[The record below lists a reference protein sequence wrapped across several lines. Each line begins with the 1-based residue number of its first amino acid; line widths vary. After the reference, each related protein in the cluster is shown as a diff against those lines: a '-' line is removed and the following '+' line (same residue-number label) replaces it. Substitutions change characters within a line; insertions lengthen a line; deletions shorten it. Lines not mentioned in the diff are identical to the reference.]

1 MLVNRYQQQLAD
13 LILPWRRFHP
23 FPTADERDAWHN
35 LPAIKETLVAAADN
49 LRDYAWPVLSA
60 RLFMDFSR
68 TGNRSRY
75 EHAHFSRRRALT
87 QLVIAECITNR
98 GQYLEMLA
106 DGIWHICEESFWG
119 VPAHNYVGGAREA
132 LPDVSNPV
140 IDLFA
145 AETGALAA
153 WTYYLLKPQL
163 DTISPVIAQR
173 IELEI
178 QRRIIGPYLTRTD
191 FWWMGTDG
199 KRKLNNW
206 TPWCTSNVLAA
217 VLLLEKDQER
227 RLLAVNKAMRSL
239 DAFLAQYPA
248 DGGCDEGASYW
259 NRAGGSLYDCLELLR
274 MASAGH
280 ICIYEEPL
288 VKNIGRYLYCAFIS
302 DNHFVNFA
310 DGNARVNISAHLAYG
325 YGRRIGDPLLMRLG
339 AYAHKKQAGKI
350 GVSSLQRM
358 LAALFDY
365 EEMERAD
372 ATPPYLREVW
382 LPELQFMTARE
393 QAASHQGFYLAAK
406 GGHNAESHNH
416 NDVGQFVVY
425 HDGNPVVIDA
435 GVETYTAQT
444 FSHRRYELW
453 TMQSKYHNLPTIRG
467 VQQAVGREYQATR
480 VECVQ
485 NEVKSE
491 LTLELAQAYPPE
503 AGVESWVRTIRLI
516 RAEPCRVEL
525 VERFK
530 LTEAGNV
537 ELSLLTPHKPCI
549 DQRQVILPT
558 SAVCITYAP
567 DALAPQVEPLPLT
580 DRILRSVWGPALYRI
595 VLTAPAV
602 KEGLWRV
609 TFKRLE
615 D

>member
-1 MLVNRYQQQLAD
+1 M
-13 LILPWRRFHP
+13 
-23 FPTADERDAWHN
+23 
-35 LPAIKETLVAAADN
+35 
-49 LRDYAWPVLSA
+49 
-60 RLFMDFSR
+60 
-68 TGNRSRY
+68 
-75 EHAHFSRRRALT
+75 
-87 QLVIAECITNR
+87 
-98 GQYLEMLA
+98 
-106 DGIWHICEESFWG
+106 
-119 VPAHNYVGGAREA
+119 
-132 LPDVSNPV
+132 
-140 IDLFA
+140 
-145 AETGALAA
+145 
-153 WTYYLLKPQL
+153 
-163 DTISPVIAQR
+163 
-173 IELEI
+173 
-178 QRRIIGPYLTRTD
+178 TRTD

-206 TPWCTSNVLAA
+206 TPWCTSNVLVA

-365 EEMERAD
+365 EEIASRRD
-372 ATPPYLREVW
+372 AAVSEGSMAAR
-382 LPELQFMTARE
+382 TAVYDR
-393 QAASHQGFYLAAK
+393 QRTSRIASGLTGA

-416 NDVGQFVVY
+416 NDVQFVVY

-435 GVETYTAQT
+435 GGKPTPPRHFAPAIRVVDDAVQI
-444 FSHRRYELW
+444 S
-453 TMQSKYHNLPTIRG
+453 QSAHHSRSTTG
-467 VQQAVGREYQATR
+467 GREYQATR

-491 LTLELAQAYPPE
+491 LT
-503 AGVESWVRTIRLI
+503 S
-516 RAEPCRVEL
+516 
-525 VERFK
+525 
-530 LTEAGNV
+530 N
-537 ELSLLTPHKPCI
+537 
-549 DQRQVILPT
+549 
-558 SAVCITYAP
+558 
-567 DALAPQVEPLPLT
+567 
-580 DRILRSVWGPALYRI
+580 
-595 VLTAPAV
+595 
-602 KEGLWRV
+602 
-609 TFKRLE
+609 
-615 D
+615 